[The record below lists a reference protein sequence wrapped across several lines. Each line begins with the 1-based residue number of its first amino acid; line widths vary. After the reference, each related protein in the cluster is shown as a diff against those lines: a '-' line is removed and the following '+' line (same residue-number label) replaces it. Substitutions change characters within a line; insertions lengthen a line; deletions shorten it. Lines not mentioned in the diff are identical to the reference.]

1 LEIRISGLTKI
12 YPPQKIQALS
22 NVYLNV
28 EEGEFIYLIGT
39 TGSGKTTLL
48 RTLTREIL
56 PTSGHVII
64 DGVDLRQIT
73 NSSLPY
79 FRRDIGVVF
88 QDYKLLPNLT
98 AWENVAFVLE
108 VCGVPRDIAQER
120 TDDVIDKVGLW
131 NRKNLLPEQLSGGEQ
146 QRVAIARAFVNAPH
160 LFLADEPT
168 GNLDSH
174 TAEYVMKL
182 LLSIHASGTT
192 VIVSTHDQHL
202 VDTYRQRV
210 VELHAGRVV
219 RDEKEGRYS
228 LSGDE

>member
-1 LEIRISGLTKI
+1 M
-12 YPPQKIQALS
+12 
-22 NVYLNV
+22 
-28 EEGEFIYLIGT
+28 
-39 TGSGKTTLL
+39 
-48 RTLTREIL
+48 
-56 PTSGHVII
+56 
-64 DGVDLRQIT
+64 
-73 NSSLPY
+73 
-79 FRRDIGVVF
+79 
-88 QDYKLLPNLT
+88 
-98 AWENVAFVLE
+98 
-108 VCGVPRDIAQER
+108 PRDIAQER